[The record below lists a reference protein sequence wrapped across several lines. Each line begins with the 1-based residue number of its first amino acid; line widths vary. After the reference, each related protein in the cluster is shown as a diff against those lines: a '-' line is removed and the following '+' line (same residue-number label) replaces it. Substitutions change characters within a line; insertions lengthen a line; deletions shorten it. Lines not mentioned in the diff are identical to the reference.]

1 MSRKEGFCESC
12 QQNKAHRRIAG
23 VFSLLN
29 LLLLGIPSLFGIST
43 WQCTHCRSF
52 RIFLFRQRGEAPKK
66 ARSSFKRALPTTPPN
81 GGLKLNA
88 PEKTE
93 TPRRV
98 AKSTRSRLYS
108 EKYRDGVV
116 KRIVSGIA
124 SIKEVQDSLELPET
138 DVVDWIKQSF
148 QRKEDRVE
156 ELREVLTVHKK
167 DNPEFDVEQV
177 MLDVAK
183 IAKARSVKVESSK
196 ESPSKGAPSKGA
208 PSAESPAKESPSK
221 GPRQDG
227 DHEPIQRT
235 FNRTVKF
242 LDSASD
248 SRSVG

>member
-12 QQNKAHRRIAG
+12 QQNKPHRRIAG

-29 LLLLGIPSLFGIST
+29 LMLLGIPTLFGIST
-43 WQCTHCRSF
+43 WQCTHCRSM
-52 RIFLFRQRGEAPKK
+52 RIFLMKQRASAPKK
-66 ARSSFKRALPTTPPN
+66 ARSSSYSYPRALPSPPPN
-81 GGLKLNA
+81 GGLKSQT
-88 PEKTE
+88 PKTD
-93 TPRRV
+93 TPKKV
-98 AKSTRSRLYS
+98 KSTRSRLYS

-116 KRIVSGIA
+116 KRIVSGIT
-124 SIKEVQDSLELPET
+124 SIKEVQESLELPES
-138 DVVDWIKQSF
+138 DVIDWIKQSF

-196 ESPSKGAPSKGA
+196 ESPSKGAPSKG
-208 PSAESPAKESPSK
+208 
-221 GPRQDG
+221 PRQDG